1 MEWRIQNWILKVDYL
16 KDKSKNISSTR
27 LFDYF
32 RKEEQLKVKVLSHSV
47 LGMHS
52 LELLGKHLCT
62 TKKVTTENDN
72 VDLLFSLEDRGIS
85 NFKRLLHKFLVFFFS
100 PVKLYLVTSNKMF
113 PCQENIPPKWIKPSR
128 KNK

>member
-85 NFKRLLHKFLVFFFS
+85 NFKRLLHKFLVFFFLS
-100 PVKLYLVTSNKMF
+100 SEVV
-113 PCQENIPPKWIKPSR
+113 PSYQQQNVPMSG
-128 KNK
+128 KYSTEMDQTK